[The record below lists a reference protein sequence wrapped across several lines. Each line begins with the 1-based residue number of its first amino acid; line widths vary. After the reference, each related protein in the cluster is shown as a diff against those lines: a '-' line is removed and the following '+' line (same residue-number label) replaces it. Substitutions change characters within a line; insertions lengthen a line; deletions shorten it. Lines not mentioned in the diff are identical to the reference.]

1 MDVRKIQTWTLH
13 TCLSPTETKITNTAM
28 ATAPQSSSEKKQK
41 LASSTLNK
49 TQLLLQDY
57 TTVRQTVRDILAL
70 VQQFGPLTSSQ
81 IEYNLPRVP
90 SAIWGIPDVLNILSS
105 LEILGVTESH
115 TYTWNGGVPR
125 ADTVLPTDVMNKIV
139 TAMQEAEVS
148 WKRSEILKQAV
159 LKKSDPKEV
168 LNQLLT
174 EFPDIVE
181 DPVYLEA
188 LKASNIDLRGKI
200 KRESKPTAVS
210 PRAMPGPAASPRQ
223 LATASPRVVPG
234 SAVAAPKPVA
244 APTAAVTAAAAVPQG
259 ATTIPSTTVKSQT
272 TSRPKPL
279 SS

>member
-1 MDVRKIQTWTLH
+1 
-13 TCLSPTETKITNTAM
+13 M

-244 APTAAVTAAAAVPQG
+244 APTAAVTAAAAAVPQG